1 MSARHDIEAG
11 PWTEEE
17 RAWAVECLTA
27 GDTYEEVAAWSGRTV
42 IDVER
47 TIALPRLN
55 DRQRQIMALL
65 AVGYTP
71 AEVERITD
79 LVSVRHRIRVIR
91 ALGYAAPMTTR
102 RLTGAQVKAR
112 ARAEGF
118 ETLQAFASAYGIPSD
133 TITHV
138 NRRGLPAYRLREAR
152 HGQA

>member
-1 MSARHDIEAG
+1 MSRP
-11 PWTEEE
+11 PWTDEE

-65 AVGYTP
+65 AVGYAPTEID
-71 AEVERITD
+71 ALTGID
-79 LVSVRHRIRVIR
+79 GVRHRIRVIR
-91 ALGYAAPMTTR
+91 ALGYAVPVTTR
-102 RLTGAQVKAR
+102 RLSGDEVKAV
-112 ARAEGF
+112 ARAKGF
-118 ETLQAFASAYGIPSD
+118 DNLKAFARAHGIPTG
-133 TITHV
+133 TIDYV
-138 NRRGLPAYRLREAR
+138 ASRGLPAHRLREAL